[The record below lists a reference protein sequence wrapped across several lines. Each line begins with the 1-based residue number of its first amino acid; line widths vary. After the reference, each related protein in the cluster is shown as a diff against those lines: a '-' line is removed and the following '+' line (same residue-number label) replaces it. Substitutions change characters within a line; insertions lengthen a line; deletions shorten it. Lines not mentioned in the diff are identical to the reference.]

1 MPAESEQK
9 PVILD
14 GERPLVCFV
23 DTLQVATRTDGN
35 HLVRFFASL
44 PEGWSEQ
51 ARIMIPDSAFK
62 SMLDVL
68 CKHRDSVGQKLPG
81 SAGEGCGSD

>member
-1 MPAESEQK
+1 MPAESGQK
-9 PVILD
+9 PVILG
-14 GERPLVCFV
+14 GEKPRVCFV
-23 DTLQVATRTDGN
+23 DNLQVATRTDGN

-51 ARIMIPDSAFK
+51 ARIMIPDGAFQA
-62 SMLDVL
+62 MLDVL

-81 SAGEGCGSD
+81 SADVGGETG